1 MQKIFLFVS
10 GICLTMLSF
19 SCKEKAKVEANTE
32 DVIPV
37 KTMPL
42 QQGTV
47 QQQIFA
53 SGQFTTDDET
63 NLAFKNGGIVNRV
76 YVKEGDAVN
85 KGQLLAT
92 LNLTEINAVVEQASL
107 AYQKAQ
113 RDYQR
118 ASNLYKDSVATMEQM
133 QNAKTALD
141 VARQQYGSAG
151 FNQTYSEIRANKSG
165 YVLRKF
171 ANEGQVVAPGT
182 PILQIN
188 GAANGKWL
196 LKAGVSDYQWAII
209 KAGDKATVATDAL
222 PGKEFNGVVTKKSE
236 GIDPLSGTFLIQIE
250 VMNVPPATI
259 AAGLFG
265 KATIKPSQTITA
277 WSIPYDALLDG
288 DASNGY
294 VFITND
300 NATAQ
305 KVKIQIAKVENQQV
319 IVSGGLENAKAL
331 IISGSAYLNEGSKIK
346 LVEKSDKK

>member
-1 MQKIFLFVS
+1 MQKIFLFVT
-10 GICLTMLSF
+10 GICLAILTF
-19 SCKEKAKVEANTE
+19 SCKEKTKVEVNTE

-37 KTMPL
+37 RTMSL
-42 QQGTV
+42 QQGTI
-47 QQQIFA
+47 QQQIVA
-53 SGQFTTDDET
+53 AGQFTTDDET
-63 NLAFKNGGIVNRV
+63 NLSFKNGGIINRI
-76 YVKEGDAVN
+76 YVMEGDAVN

-141 VARQQYGSAG
+141 VARQQYSSAG

-209 KAGDKATVATDAL
+209 KAGDKATIATDAL

-236 GIDPLSGTFLIQIE
+236 GVDPLSGTFLIQIE
-250 VMNVPPATI
+250 LTDVPASTI
-259 AAGLFG
+259 ASGLFG
-265 KATIKPSQTITA
+265 KATITPSQTTTA

-288 DASNGY
+288 DANSGY
-294 VFITND
+294 VFVTND

-346 LVEKSDKK
+346 LVEKSGQK

>member
-1 MQKIFLFVS
+1 MQKIFLFAT
-10 GICLTMLSF
+10 GICLTILSF
-19 SCKEKAKVEANTE
+19 YCKEKTKVDANTE
-32 DVIPV
+32 DVIPI

-141 VARQQYGSAG
+141 VARQQYSSAG
-151 FNQTYSEIRANKSG
+151 FNQAYSEIRANKSG

-171 ANEGQVVAPGT
+171 ANEGQVVGPGS
-182 PILQIN
+182 PILQVN

-209 KAGDKATVATDAL
+209 KAGDKATVTTDAL
-222 PGKEFNGVVTKKSE
+222 PGKVFIGMVTKKSE

-250 VMNVPPATI
+250 LINVPVATI
-259 AAGLFG
+259 ATGLFG
-265 KATIKPSQTITA
+265 KATITPSQTTTA

-288 DASNGY
+288 DANNGY

-346 LVEKSDKK
+346 LVEKSDQK